1 MNPWAIVQIGLAVIG
16 ILLAVAGD
24 KLSIP
29 ILLYAGISTLGLAA
43 IVVGMEAMITRHVV
57 VYRSRRY
64 SETYLG
70 LAAYAQGVQFS
81 FIGIFLIG
89 SSMAAYLDN
98 GRDIFL
104 HLVQRPWSVLVVFG
118 VYCLMQSVIA
128 IAGSVE
134 QKQGTRWVVAL
145 DFLVGR
151 LLPGII
157 LIVIGFGALGLGLF
171 EFVAPAQFDALG
183 GGFLEVLWG
192 VRQQVF

>member
-29 ILLYAGISTLGLAA
+29 VLLYAGISTLGLAA

>member
-24 KLSIP
+24 KLSFP

-192 VRQQVF
+192 VRQ